1 MASVALQALA
11 QRANGELIG
20 ESVPL
25 QGLAI
30 DSRSTQPGDLFAA
43 IEGSQVDGHDFA
55 PQATA
60 AGAAAVLTEREVKG
74 ITPQLVVSDVV
85 KASGHFA
92 LLKRQA
98 FLGSVVAVTGSA
110 GKTTTKNLIA
120 AALAGAGAVHATQGN
135 HNNELGVPMTL
146 AGLNESHRFG
156 VIEMGAG
163 QPGDIAYLCQLAQPS
178 VAVCLNASAAH
189 LVNYES
195 VDEIAST
202 KGEILEGLGGE
213 GLAIINA
220 DQPWVGQWI
229 KQAGNARKI
238 TFGLSEKADYRAIN
252 IQYQGLNGTQFDL
265 IAPSMALPV
274 SLRLPGA
281 MQVINALA
289 ALAVAIELGVPP
301 DRAVD
306 GLRQVV
312 PEIGRGSVV
321 AGRAG
326 GRVVDDSYNANPAAV
341 MAAIDTLARESAYS
355 MLILGPMLEL
365 GSTSDDLHR
374 DVGRYAKAAGI
385 DCLMSVGREA
395 APAAEVFGQGAQH
408 FSDQQALWSAF
419 PDLPDEHIIWVKGSR
434 GAVLE
439 KTVHWLT
446 RPEEGSSC

>member
-135 HNNELGVPMTL
+135 PNNELGVPMTL

-163 QPGDIAYLCQLAQPS
+163 QPGDIAYLCQLEQPS

-326 GRVVDDSYNANPAAV
+326 GQVVDDSYNANPAAV

-355 MLILGPMLEL
+355 VLILGPMLEL

>member
-163 QPGDIAYLCQLAQPS
+163 QPGDIAYLCQLAQPN

-202 KGEILEGLGGE
+202 KGEIFEGLGGE

-355 MLILGPMLEL
+355 VLILGPMLEL

>member
-289 ALAVAIELGVPP
+289 ALAVAIELGVPA
-301 DRAVD
+301 DSAVD

-355 MLILGPMLEL
+355 VLILGPMLEL

>member
-43 IEGSQVDGHDFA
+43 IAGSQADGHDFA

-146 AGLNESHRFG
+146 AGLNESHQFG

>member
-1 MASVALQALA
+1 MVAVALQALA
-11 QRANGELIG
+11 KRANGDLIG
-20 ESVPL
+20 ESIPL

-30 DSRSTQPGDLFAA
+30 DSRLTQPGDLFAA
-43 IEGSQVDGHDFA
+43 IAGSQVDGHDFA
-55 PQATA
+55 SEATA
-60 AGAAAVLTEREVKG
+60 AGAAAILTEREVKG
-74 ITPQLVVSDVV
+74 IVPQLVVSDVV

-92 LLKRQA
+92 FLKRQA
-98 FLGSVVAVTGSA
+98 FLGPLVAVTGSA
-110 GKTTTKNLIA
+110 GKTTTKDLIA
-120 AALAGAGAVHATQGN
+120 AALAGAGTVHATQGN

-146 AGLNESHRFG
+146 AGLNESHQFG

-163 QPGDIAYLCQLAQPS
+163 QPGDIAYLCRLAQPS

-189 LVNYES
+189 LMNYQS

-220 DQPWVGQWI
+220 DQPWLAQWI
-229 KQAGNARKI
+229 QQAGDARKI
-238 TFGLSEKADYRAIN
+238 TFGLSEQADYRAIN
-252 IQYQGLNGTQFDL
+252 IQHQGLNGTQFDL
-265 IAPSMALPV
+265 IAPSMVLPV

-289 ALAVAIELGVPP
+289 ALAVALELGVSP

-312 PEIGRGSVV
+312 PEVGRGAVL
-321 AGRAG
+321 AGRTG

-355 MLILGPMLEL
+355 VLLLGPMLEL
-365 GSTSDDLHR
+365 GPTSDALHS
-374 DVGRYAKAAGI
+374 DVGGYAKAAGI
-385 DCLMSVGREA
+385 DLLVAVGREA
-395 APAAEVFGQGAQH
+395 APAAEAFGQGAQS
-408 FSDQQALWSAF
+408 FSDQQALWAAF
-419 PDLPDEHIIWVKGSR
+419 PELPGEYIIWVKGSR
-434 GAVLE
+434 GAMLE

-446 RPEEGSSC
+446 RPEGGSSC

>member
-11 QRANGELIG
+11 QRAKGELIG

-252 IQYQGLNGTQFDL
+252 IQYKGLNGTEFDL
-265 IAPSMALPV
+265 IAPSVALPV

-355 MLILGPMLEL
+355 VLILGPMLEL

>member
-355 MLILGPMLEL
+355 VLILGPMLEL

>member
-146 AGLNESHRFG
+146 AGLNESYRFG

-355 MLILGPMLEL
+355 VLILGPMLEL

>member
-1 MASVALQALA
+1 VALQALA

-355 MLILGPMLEL
+355 VLILGPMLEL

>member
-11 QRANGELIG
+11 ERANGELIG

-25 QGLAI
+25 QGLVI
-30 DSRSTQPGDLFAA
+30 DSRLTQPGDLFAA
-43 IEGSQVDGHDFA
+43 IEGIQFDGHDFA

-98 FLGSVVAVTGSA
+98 FRGSVVAVTGSA

-120 AALAGAGAVHATQGN
+120 AALAGAGTVHATQDN
-135 HNNELGVPMTL
+135 HNNELGVPITL
-146 AGLNESHRFG
+146 AGLNESHQFG

-163 QPGDIAYLCQLAQPS
+163 QSGDIAYLCQLAKPS

-189 LVNYES
+189 LVNYQS
-195 VDEIAST
+195 VDEIAAT

-220 DQPWVGQWI
+220 DQPWLAQWI
-229 KQAGNARKI
+229 KQAGDARKI

-252 IQYQGLNGTQFDL
+252 IQYRGLSGTQFDL
-265 IAPSMALPV
+265 IAPSMVLPV
-274 SLRLPGA
+274 SLQLPGE

-289 ALAVAIELGVPP
+289 ALAVAIELGVSP
-301 DRAVD
+301 DTAAG
-306 GLRQVV
+306 GLLQVV
-312 PEIGRGSVV
+312 PEVGRGAVLV
-321 AGRAG
+321 GRTS

-341 MAAIDTLARESAYS
+341 MAAIDTLARESAYRV
-355 MLILGPMLEL
+355 LILGAMLEL
-365 GSTSDDLHR
+365 GSTSDALHR
-374 DVGRYAKAAGI
+374 DVGHYAKAAGI
-385 DCLMSVGREA
+385 DRLVAVGREA
-395 APAAEVFGQGAQH
+395 TSAAKAFGRGAQY
-408 FSDQQALWSAF
+408 FSDQQALWAAF
-419 PDLPDEHIIWVKGSR
+419 PEFPGEHIIWVKGSR
-434 GAVLE
+434 GAMLE

-446 RPEEGSSC
+446 EPVGGSSC

>member
-146 AGLNESHRFG
+146 AGLNESHQFG

-289 ALAVAIELGVPP
+289 ALAVAIELGVPA
-301 DRAVD
+301 DSAVD

-355 MLILGPMLEL
+355 VLILGPMLEL

>member
-301 DRAVD
+301 DSAVD

>member
-11 QRANGELIG
+11 QRAKGELIG

-195 VDEIAST
+195 VDEIAFT

-252 IQYQGLNGTQFDL
+252 IQYQGLNGTEFDL
-265 IAPSMALPV
+265 IAPSVALPV

-301 DRAVD
+301 DSAVD

-355 MLILGPMLEL
+355 VLILGPMLEL

>member
-92 LLKRQA
+92 RLKRQA

>member
-252 IQYQGLNGTQFDL
+252 IQYQGLNGTEFDL
-265 IAPSMALPV
+265 IAPSVALPV

-355 MLILGPMLEL
+355 VLILGPMLEL

>member
-43 IEGSQVDGHDFA
+43 IAGSQVDGHDFA

-301 DRAVD
+301 DSAVD

-355 MLILGPMLEL
+355 VLILGPMLEL

>member
-25 QGLAI
+25 HGLAI
-30 DSRSTQPGDLFAA
+30 DSRVAQPGDLFAA
-43 IEGSQVDGHDFA
+43 IAGIQVDGHDFA
-55 PQATA
+55 SQATA
-60 AGAAAVLTEREVKG
+60 AGAVAVLTEREVKG

>member
-1 MASVALQALA
+1 
-11 QRANGELIG
+11 
-20 ESVPL
+20 
-25 QGLAI
+25 
-30 DSRSTQPGDLFAA
+30 
-43 IEGSQVDGHDFA
+43 
-55 PQATA
+55 
-60 AGAAAVLTEREVKG
+60 
-74 ITPQLVVSDVV
+74 
-85 KASGHFA
+85 
-92 LLKRQA
+92 
-98 FLGSVVAVTGSA
+98 VAVTGSA

-163 QPGDIAYLCQLAQPS
+163 QPGDIAYLYQLAQPS

-355 MLILGPMLEL
+355 VLILGPMLEL

>member
-301 DRAVD
+301 DSAVD

-355 MLILGPMLEL
+355 VLILGPMLEL

>member
-30 DSRSTQPGDLFAA
+30 DSRSTRPGDLFAA
-43 IEGSQVDGHDFA
+43 IAGSQVDGHDFA
-55 PQATA
+55 SQATA

-120 AALAGAGAVHATQGN
+120 AALAGAGAVHSTQGN

-326 GRVVDDSYNANPAAV
+326 GWVVDDSYNANPAAV
-341 MAAIDTLARESAYS
+341 MAAIDTLARESAHS
-355 MLILGPMLEL
+355 VLILGPMLEL

>member
-11 QRANGELIG
+11 HRANGELIG

-30 DSRSTQPGDLFAA
+30 DSRLTQPGDLFAA
-43 IEGSQVDGHDFA
+43 IAGSQVDGHDFA

-60 AGAAAVLTEREVKG
+60 AGAAAILTEREVKG
-74 ITPQLVVSDVV
+74 IVPQLVVSDVV

-92 LLKRQA
+92 LLKREA
-98 FLGSVVAVTGSA
+98 FLGPLVAVTGSA

-120 AALAGAGAVHATQGN
+120 AALAGAGTVHATQGN

-146 AGLNESHRFG
+146 ASLNESHQFG

-189 LVNYES
+189 LMNYQS

-220 DQPWVGQWI
+220 DQPWLAQWL
-229 KQAGNARKI
+229 KQAGDARKI
-238 TFGLSEKADYRAIN
+238 TFGLSEQADYRAIN
-252 IQYQGLNGTQFDL
+252 IQHQGLNGTQFDL
-265 IAPSMALPV
+265 IAPSMVLPV

-289 ALAVAIELGVPP
+289 ALAVALELGVSP

-306 GLRQVV
+306 GLCQVV
-312 PEIGRGSVV
+312 PEVGRGAVL
-321 AGRAG
+321 AGRTG

-355 MLILGPMLEL
+355 VLLLGPMLEL
-365 GSTSDDLHR
+365 GPTSDALHS
-374 DVGRYAKAAGI
+374 DVGGYAKAAGI
-385 DCLMSVGREA
+385 DLLVAVGREA
-395 APAAEVFGQGAQH
+395 APAAEAFGQGAQS
-408 FSDQQALWSAF
+408 FSDQQALWAAF
-419 PDLPDEHIIWVKGSR
+419 PELPDEHIIWVKGSR
-434 GAVLE
+434 GAMLE

-446 RPEEGSSC
+446 RPEGGSSC

>member
-355 MLILGPMLEL
+355 VLILGPMLEL

-439 KTVHWLT
+439 KTVRWLT

>member
-11 QRANGELIG
+11 QRAKGELIG

-43 IEGSQVDGHDFA
+43 IEGGQVDGHDFA

-98 FLGSVVAVTGSA
+98 FIGSVVAVTGSA

-252 IQYQGLNGTQFDL
+252 IQYQGLNGTEFDL
-265 IAPSMALPV
+265 IAPSVALPV

-355 MLILGPMLEL
+355 VLILGPMLEL

>member
-1 MASVALQALA
+1 MASVALRALA

-355 MLILGPMLEL
+355 VLILGPMLEL

>member
-326 GRVVDDSYNANPAAV
+326 GQVVDDSYNANPAAV

-355 MLILGPMLEL
+355 VLILGPMLEL

>member
-229 KQAGNARKI
+229 KQAGSARKI

-252 IQYQGLNGTQFDL
+252 IQYQGLNGTEFDL
-265 IAPSMALPV
+265 IAPSVALPV

-355 MLILGPMLEL
+355 VLILGPMLEL

>member
-11 QRANGELIG
+11 QRAKGELIG

-252 IQYQGLNGTQFDL
+252 IQYQGLNGTEFDL
-265 IAPSMALPV
+265 IAPSVALPV

-355 MLILGPMLEL
+355 VLILGPMLEL

>member
-11 QRANGELIG
+11 QRAKGELIG

-238 TFGLSEKADYRAIN
+238 TFGLSERADYRAIN

-326 GRVVDDSYNANPAAV
+326 GWVVDDSYNANPAAV

-355 MLILGPMLEL
+355 VLILGPMLEL

-395 APAAEVFGQGAQH
+395 APAAEVFGEGAQH

>member
-30 DSRSTQPGDLFAA
+30 DSRSTRPGDLFAA
-43 IEGSQVDGHDFA
+43 IAGSQVDGHDFA
-55 PQATA
+55 SQATA

-229 KQAGNARKI
+229 KQAGDARKI

-326 GRVVDDSYNANPAAV
+326 GWVVDDSYNANPAAV
-341 MAAIDTLARESAYS
+341 MAAIDTLARESAHS
-355 MLILGPMLEL
+355 VLILGPMLEL

>member
-326 GRVVDDSYNANPAAV
+326 GQVVDDSYNANPAAV

>member
-11 QRANGELIG
+11 QRAKGELIG

-355 MLILGPMLEL
+355 VLILGPMLEL

>member
-202 KGEILEGLGGE
+202 KGEIFEGLGGE

-252 IQYQGLNGTQFDL
+252 IQYQGLNGTEFDL
-265 IAPSMALPV
+265 IAPSVALPV

-301 DRAVD
+301 DSAVD

-355 MLILGPMLEL
+355 VLILGPMLEL

>member
-202 KGEILEGLGGE
+202 KGEIFEGLGGE

-355 MLILGPMLEL
+355 VLILGPMLEL

>member
-195 VDEIAST
+195 VDEIAFT

-252 IQYQGLNGTQFDL
+252 IQYQGLNGTEFDL
-265 IAPSMALPV
+265 IAPSVALPV

-355 MLILGPMLEL
+355 VLILGPMLEL

>member
-1 MASVALQALA
+1 MVSVALQALA
-11 QRANGELIG
+11 TRTNGELIG

-30 DSRSTQPGDLFAA
+30 DSRLTQPGDLFAA
-43 IEGSQVDGHDFA
+43 IEGIQVDGHDFA

-74 ITPQLVVSDVV
+74 LTPQLVVSDVV

-120 AALAGAGAVHATQGN
+120 AALSGAGTVHATQGN
-135 HNNELGVPMTL
+135 QNNELGVPITL
-146 AGLNESHRFG
+146 AGLNESHQFG

-189 LVNYES
+189 LMNYQS
-195 VDEIAST
+195 VDEIAVT

-220 DQPWVGQWI
+220 DQPWLAQWI
-229 KQAGNARKI
+229 KQAGDARKI

-252 IQYQGLNGTQFDL
+252 IHYRGLSGTQFDL
-265 IAPSMALPV
+265 IAPSTVLPV
-274 SLRLPGA
+274 SLRLPGEA
-281 MQVINALA
+281 QVINALA
-289 ALAVAIELGVPP
+289 ALAVAIELGVAP
-301 DRAVD
+301 DMAVD
-306 GLRQVV
+306 GLLQVA
-312 PEIGRGSVV
+312 PEVGRGAVLV
-321 AGRAG
+321 GRTSG
-326 GRVVDDSYNANPAAV
+326 QVVDDSYNANPAAV
-341 MAAIDTLARESAYS
+341 MAAIDLLARESAYQV
-355 MLILGPMLEL
+355 LVLGPMLEL
-365 GSTSDDLHR
+365 GSTSDALHH

-385 DCLMSVGREA
+385 DCLLAVGQEA
-395 APAAEVFGQGAQH
+395 ASAAEAFGQGAQY
-408 FSDQQALWSAF
+408 FPDQQALWAAF

-434 GAVLE
+434 GAMLE

-446 RPEEGSSC
+446 RPERDSSC

>member
-43 IEGSQVDGHDFA
+43 IAGSQADGHDFA

-60 AGAAAVLTEREVKG
+60 AGAAAVLTGREVKG

-301 DRAVD
+301 DSAVD

-355 MLILGPMLEL
+355 VLILGPMLGL
-365 GSTSDDLHR
+365 GSTGDDLHR

>member
-43 IEGSQVDGHDFA
+43 IAGSQADGHDFA

-355 MLILGPMLEL
+355 VLILGPMLEL